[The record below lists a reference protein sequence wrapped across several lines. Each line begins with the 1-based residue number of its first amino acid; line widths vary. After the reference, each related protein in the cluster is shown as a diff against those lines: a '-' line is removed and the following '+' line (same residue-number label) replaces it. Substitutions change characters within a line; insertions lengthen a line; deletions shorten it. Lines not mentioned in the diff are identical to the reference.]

1 MANDSKSI
9 KAHKFL
15 LKISKRNKH
24 TKFNNYLSQSNIISI
39 DSRMDKQNDL
49 QFFIVKTI
57 IGQQVSVSAARS
69 IWKKVEISLKEKNSI
84 ISTEELAKCGL
95 SKPKAKY
102 IYDVINNKDLKSV
115 SKKTLQ
121 AMQDNELSEFFLQI
135 KGIGPWTLGIIKMF
149 YLGNSDT
156 FLNGDLAIK
165 KRALYF
171 FNDSEYMGID
181 YSPYK
186 TYLCLYLWQSLSVKL
201 D

>member
-9 KAHKFL
+9 QAHKFL

-24 TKFNNYLSQSNIISI
+24 TKFNNYLSQSNIISL

-69 IWKKVEISLKEKNSI
+69 IWKKVEIYLKEKNSI

-102 IYDVINNKDLKSV
+102 IYGVINNKDLKSV

>member
-57 IGQQVSVSAARS
+57 IGQQVSLSAARS
-69 IWKKVEISLKEKNSI
+69 IWKKVEIYLKEKNSI

-102 IYDVINNKDLKSV
+102 IYGVINNKDLKSV

>member
-1 MANDSKSI
+1 MANDPKSI

-15 LKISKRNKH
+15 LKISKHNKH
-24 TKFNNYLSQSNIISI
+24 KKFNNYLCQSNIISI
-39 DSRMDKQNDL
+39 ESRMDKQNDL

-57 IGQQVSVSAARS
+57 IGQQVSVGAARS
-69 IWKKVEISLKEKNSI
+69 IWEKVEIFLKEKNSI
-84 ISTEELAKCGL
+84 ISPEELAKCGL

-102 IYDVINNKDLKSV
+102 IHGVINNKDLQSV

-121 AMQDNELSEFFLQI
+121 AMQDNELSEFFLKI

-149 YLGNSDT
+149 YLGHSDT
-156 FLNGDLAIK
+156 YLNGDLAIK
-165 KRALYF
+165 KRASYF
-171 FNDSEYMGID
+171 FNDIEYMGED

-186 TYLCLYLWQSLSVKL
+186 TYLCLYLWQSLSSKF

>member
-102 IYDVINNKDLKSV
+102 IYGVINNKDLKSV

>member
-69 IWKKVEISLKEKNSI
+69 IWKKVEIYLKEKNSI

-102 IYDVINNKDLKSV
+102 IYGVINNKDLKSV

-156 FLNGDLAIK
+156 FLNGALAIK

>member
-57 IGQQVSVSAARS
+57 IGQQVSVSAAQS
-69 IWKKVEISLKEKNSI
+69 IWKKVEIYLKEKNSI

-102 IYDVINNKDLKSV
+102 IYGVINNKDLKSV

-171 FNDSEYMGID
+171 FNDSEYIGID

>member
-39 DSRMDKQNDL
+39 DLRMDKQNDL

-69 IWKKVEISLKEKNSI
+69 IWKKVEIYLKDENSI

-102 IYDVINNKDLKSV
+102 IYGVINNKDLKSV

>member
-69 IWKKVEISLKEKNSI
+69 IWKKVEIYLKEENSI

-102 IYDVINNKDLKSV
+102 IYGVINNKDLKSV

-156 FLNGDLAIK
+156 YLNGDLAIK

>member
-1 MANDSKSI
+1 MVNDSKSI

-69 IWKKVEISLKEKNSI
+69 IWKKVEIYLKDENSI

>member
-1 MANDSKSI
+1 
-9 KAHKFL
+9 
-15 LKISKRNKH
+15 
-24 TKFNNYLSQSNIISI
+24 
-39 DSRMDKQNDL
+39 
-49 QFFIVKTI
+49 
-57 IGQQVSVSAARS
+57 
-69 IWKKVEISLKEKNSI
+69 LKEKNSI

-102 IYDVINNKDLKSV
+102 IYGVINNKDLKSV

>member
-69 IWKKVEISLKEKNSI
+69 IWKKVEIYLKEKNSI

-102 IYDVINNKDLKSV
+102 IYGVINNKDLKSV

-149 YLGNSDT
+149 HLGNSDT

>member
-1 MANDSKSI
+1 MVNDPKSI
-9 KAHKFL
+9 KAYKFL
-15 LKISKRNKH
+15 LKISKHNKH
-24 TKFNNYLSQSNIISI
+24 KKFNDYLCQSNIISLE
-39 DSRMDKQNDL
+39 SRMDKQNDL

-57 IGQQVSVSAARS
+57 IGQQVSVGAARS
-69 IWKKVEISLKEKNSI
+69 IWKKVEIYLKEKNSI

-102 IYDVINNKDLKSV
+102 IYGVINNKDLKSV

>member
-9 KAHKFL
+9 KAYKCL

-39 DSRMDKQNDL
+39 ESRMDKQNDL

-57 IGQQVSVSAARS
+57 IGQQVSVGAARS
-69 IWKKVEISLKEKNSI
+69 IWKKVEIFLKEKNSI
-84 ISTEELAKCGL
+84 ISPEELAKCGL

-102 IYDVINNKDLKSV
+102 IHGVINNKDLQSV

-121 AMQDNELSEFFLQI
+121 AMQENELSEFFLKI

-149 YLGNSDT
+149 YLGDSDT
-156 FLNGDLAIK
+156 YLNGDLAIK
-165 KRALYF
+165 KRASYF
-171 FNDSEYMGID
+171 FNDIEYMGED

-186 TYLCLYLWQSLSVKL
+186 TYLCLYLWQSLSSKF

>member
-39 DSRMDKQNDL
+39 DSKIDKQNDL

-69 IWKKVEISLKEKNSI
+69 IWKKVEIYLKEKNSI

-102 IYDVINNKDLKSV
+102 IYGVINNKDLKSV

>member
-69 IWKKVEISLKEKNSI
+69 IWKKVEIYLKEKNSI

-102 IYDVINNKDLKSV
+102 IYGVINNKDLKSV

>member
-69 IWKKVEISLKEKNSI
+69 IWKKVEIYLKEKNSV

-102 IYDVINNKDLKSV
+102 IYGVINNKDLKSV

>member
-69 IWKKVEISLKEKNSI
+69 IWKKVEIYLKEKNSI

-102 IYDVINNKDLKSV
+102 IYGVINNKDLKSF

>member
-57 IGQQVSVSAARS
+57 IGQQVSVSAAQS
-69 IWKKVEISLKEKNSI
+69 IWKKVEIYLKEKNSI

-102 IYDVINNKDLKSV
+102 IYGVINNKDLKSV

>member
-24 TKFNNYLSQSNIISI
+24 TKFNNYLSQSNIISV

-69 IWKKVEISLKEKNSI
+69 IWKKVEIYLKEKNSI

-102 IYDVINNKDLKSV
+102 IYGVINNKDLKSV

>member
-1 MANDSKSI
+1 
-9 KAHKFL
+9 
-15 LKISKRNKH
+15 
-24 TKFNNYLSQSNIISI
+24 
-39 DSRMDKQNDL
+39 MDKQNDL

-69 IWKKVEISLKEKNSI
+69 IWKKVEIYLKEKNSI

-102 IYDVINNKDLKSV
+102 IYGVINNKDLKSV

>member
-39 DSRMDKQNDL
+39 DSRMDKQNNL

-69 IWKKVEISLKEKNSI
+69 IWKKVEIYLKEKNSI

-102 IYDVINNKDLKSV
+102 IYGVINNKDLKSV

-156 FLNGDLAIK
+156 YLNGDLAIK

>member
-1 MANDSKSI
+1 MANDPKSI

-15 LKISKRNKH
+15 LKISKHNKH
-24 TKFNNYLSQSNIISI
+24 TKFNDYLRQSKIISI
-39 DSRMDKQNDL
+39 ESRMDKQNDL

-57 IGQQVSVSAARS
+57 IGQQVSVGAARS
-69 IWKKVEISLKEKNSI
+69 IWEKVEIFLKEKNSI
-84 ISTEELAKCGL
+84 ISPEELAKCGL

-102 IYDVINNKDLKSV
+102 IHGVINNKDLQSV

-121 AMQDNELSEFFLQI
+121 AMQDNELSEFFLKI

-149 YLGNSDT
+149 YLGHSDT
-156 FLNGDLAIK
+156 YLNGDLAIK
-165 KRALYF
+165 KRASYF
-171 FNDSEYMGID
+171 FNDIEYMGED

-186 TYLCLYLWQSLSVKL
+186 TYLCLYLWQSLSSKF

>member
-1 MANDSKSI
+1 MVNDSKSI

-69 IWKKVEISLKEKNSI
+69 IWKKVEIYLKEKNSI

>member
-15 LKISKRNKH
+15 LKISKRNKN

-69 IWKKVEISLKEKNSI
+69 IWKKVEIYLKEKNSI

-102 IYDVINNKDLKSV
+102 IYGVINNKDLKSV

>member
-69 IWKKVEISLKEKNSI
+69 IWKKVEIYLKDENSI

-121 AMQDNELSEFFLQI
+121 AMRDNELSEFFLQI

>member
-39 DSRMDKQNDL
+39 DSRMYKQNDL

-69 IWKKVEISLKEKNSI
+69 IWKKVEIYLKEKNSI

-95 SKPKAKY
+95 SMPKAKY
-102 IYDVINNKDLKSV
+102 IYGVINNKDLKSV

>member
-1 MANDSKSI
+1 MVNDSKSI

-69 IWKKVEISLKEKNSI
+69 IWKKVEIYLKEENSI

-102 IYDVINNKDLKSV
+102 IYGVINNKDLKSV

-156 FLNGDLAIK
+156 YLNGDLAIK

>member
-1 MANDSKSI
+1 MANDPKSI

-15 LKISKRNKH
+15 LKISKHNKH
-24 TKFNNYLSQSNIISI
+24 TKFNDYLCQSKIISI
-39 DSRMDKQNDL
+39 ESRMDKQNDL

-57 IGQQVSVSAARS
+57 IGQQVSVGAARS
-69 IWKKVEISLKEKNSI
+69 IWEKVEIFLKEKNSI
-84 ISTEELAKCGL
+84 ISPEELAKCGL

-102 IYDVINNKDLKSV
+102 IHGVINNKDLQSV

-121 AMQDNELSEFFLQI
+121 AMQDNELSEFFLKI

-149 YLGNSDT
+149 YLGHSDT
-156 FLNGDLAIK
+156 YLSGDLAIK
-165 KRALYF
+165 KRASYF
-171 FNDSEYMGID
+171 FNDIEYMGED

-186 TYLCLYLWQSLSVKL
+186 TYLCLYLWQSLSSKF

>member
-1 MANDSKSI
+1 MANDPKSI

-15 LKISKRNKH
+15 LKISKHNKH
-24 TKFNNYLSQSNIISI
+24 TKFNDYLCQSKIISI
-39 DSRMDKQNDL
+39 ESRMDKQNDL

-57 IGQQVSVSAARS
+57 IGQQVSVGAARS
-69 IWKKVEISLKEKNSI
+69 IWEKVEIFLKEKNSI
-84 ISTEELAKCGL
+84 ISPEELAKCGL

-102 IYDVINNKDLKSV
+102 IHGVINNKDLQSV

-121 AMQDNELSEFFLQI
+121 AMQDNELSEFFLKI

-149 YLGNSDT
+149 YLGHSDT
-156 FLNGDLAIK
+156 YLNGDLAIK
-165 KRALYF
+165 KRASYF
-171 FNDSEYMGID
+171 FNDIEYMGED

-186 TYLCLYLWQSLSVKL
+186 TYLCLYLWQSLSSKF

>member
-9 KAHKFL
+9 KAYKFL

-69 IWKKVEISLKEKNSI
+69 IWKKVEIYLKEKNSI

-102 IYDVINNKDLKSV
+102 IYGVINNKDLKSV

-121 AMQDNELSEFFLQI
+121 TMQDNELSEFFLKI

-149 YLGNSDT
+149 YLGHSDT
-156 FLNGDLAIK
+156 YLNGDLAIK
-165 KRALYF
+165 KRASYF
-171 FNDSEYMGID
+171 FNDIEYMGED

-186 TYLCLYLWQSLSVKL
+186 TYLCLYLWQSLSSKF

>member
-69 IWKKVEISLKEKNSI
+69 IWKKVEIYLKEKNSI

-102 IYDVINNKDLKSV
+102 IYGVINNKDLKSV

-121 AMQDNELSEFFLQI
+121 TMQDNELSEFFLQI

>member
-69 IWKKVEISLKEKNSI
+69 IWKKVEIYLKEKNSI

-102 IYDVINNKDLKSV
+102 IYGVINNKDLKSV

-121 AMQDNELSEFFLQI
+121 AMQDNELSKFFLQI